1 MNKKIIVIIVAALIG
16 TGSGTYLV
24 FQSSQT
30 DESLQKQKAAE
41 VEALKQVLR
50 QGNGRIRKDGESGAL
65 GF

>member
-1 MNKKIIVIIVAALIG
+1 MNTKIIVIIVAALIG

-30 DESLQKQKAAE
+30 EELQKQKTAE
-41 VEALKQVLR
+41 DEALR
-50 QGNGRIRKDGESGAL
+50 QFLNQGDGTVRKPRQSGFK